1 MKLVSVETPEK
12 SVCKMT
18 FSASAE
24 ELEAASNAVYE
35 RTRATYT
42 IKGFAKGEADRAQIE
57 ADRGEHTFW
66 YDAINDLMDKDVPAL
81 YDAAM
86 AEHGFHAVDEPVYDL
101 VSVKKDEGFVATA
114 TTALQPELK
123 LAQTS
128 GFKVECVTPAVTDKE
143 IDNVLEHRRQASAEL
158 VPHKGPA
165 VKGNIVH
172 IDYEGLLEGKPFNGG
187 TAQNQTLQLGSSRM
201 IPGFEEGIL
210 GHKGGEEFDIF
221 VTFPTRY
228 HVKDLAGKPAVFKI
242 KLIDVCVRQLPA
254 LNSDFAKKAGKVDTM
269 EEFREQI
276 RQQIH
281 DGKHASALN
290 RAKDQVLTQLAN
302 AAEGEI
308 PSVLVESTYQREMEN
323 IQQQLQMQRVS
334 LDHYLSQVHQT
345 RETFTANVHKAAEN
359 NTRARMALLQ
369 VAQQENL
376 VPTDEEMTAKMQER
390 ADKLKKPLEEIM
402 AKSNVESIRR
412 NEAIRRAAD
421 WVIEHSTIEEK

>member
-35 RTRATYT
+35 RTRASYT

-86 AEHGFHAVDEPVYDL
+86 KEHGFRAVDEPTYDL

-172 IDYEGLLEGKPFNGG
+172 IDYECQMDGQPFKGG
-187 TAQNQTLQLGSSRM
+187 SAKNQTLQLGSSRM

>member
-35 RTRATYT
+35 RTRASYT

-86 AEHGFHAVDEPVYDL
+86 KEHGFRAVDEPTYDL

-172 IDYEGLLEGKPFNGG
+172 IDYEGQMDGQPFKGG
-187 TAQNQTLQLGSSRM
+187 SAKNQTLQLGSSRM

-254 LNSDFAKKAGKVDTM
+254 LNSDFAKKVGKVDTM

-334 LDHYLSQVHQT
+334 LDRYLSQVHQT
-345 RETFTANVHKAAEN
+345 RKTFTANVHKAAEN

-421 WVIEHSTIEEK
+421 WVIEHSIIEEK

>member
-1 MKLVSVETPEK
+1 MYK
-12 SVCKMT
+12 
-18 FSASAE
+18 
-24 ELEAASNAVYE
+24 
-35 RTRATYT
+35 
-42 IKGFAKGEADRAQIE
+42 
-57 ADRGEHTFW
+57 
-66 YDAINDLMDKDVPAL
+66 
-81 YDAAM
+81 
-86 AEHGFHAVDEPVYDL
+86 
-101 VSVKKDEGFVATA
+101 
-114 TTALQPELK
+114 
-123 LAQTS
+123 
-128 GFKVECVTPAVTDKE
+128 
-143 IDNVLEHRRQASAEL
+143 RQ
-158 VPHKGPA
+158 
-165 VKGNIVH
+165 
-172 IDYEGLLEGKPFNGG
+172 
-187 TAQNQTLQLGSSRM
+187 

-269 EEFREQI
+269 EAFREQI

-345 RETFTANVHKAAEN
+345 RETFTANVHKSAEN

>member
-172 IDYEGLLEGKPFNGG
+172 IDYEGQMDGQPFKGG
-187 TAQNQTLQLGSSRM
+187 SAKNQTLQLGSSRM

-269 EEFREQI
+269 EEFRE
-276 RQQIH
+276 
-281 DGKHASALN
+281 

-390 ADKLKKPLEEIM
+390 SPQ
-402 AKSNVESIRR
+402 RGHPPR
-412 NEAIRRAAD
+412 C
-421 WVIEHSTIEEK
+421 

>member
-1 MKLVSVETPEK
+1 
-12 SVCKMT
+12 MT

-35 RTRATYT
+35 RTRASYT

-86 AEHGFHAVDEPVYDL
+86 KEHGFRAVDEPTYDL

-128 GFKVECVTPAVTDKE
+128 GFKVECVTPEVTDKE

-172 IDYEGLLEGKPFNGG
+172 IDYEGQMDGQPFKGG
-187 TAQNQTLQLGSSRM
+187 SAKNQTLQLGSSRM

-269 EEFREQI
+269 E
-276 RQQIH
+276 
-281 DGKHASALN
+281 
-290 RAKDQVLTQLAN
+290 LAN

-323 IQQQLQMQRVS
+323 IQQQLQMQRIS

>member
-18 FSASAE
+18 FSATAE
-24 ELEAASNAVYE
+24 ELETASNAVYE
-35 RTRATYT
+35 RTRASYT

-86 AEHGFHAVDEPVYDL
+86 KEHGFKPVDEPSYDL

-114 TTALQPELK
+114 TTALQPELT
-123 LAQTS
+123 LTQTT

-172 IDYEGLLEGKPFNGG
+172 IDYEGQMDGQPFKGG
-187 TAQNQTLQLGSSRM
+187 SAKNQTLQLGSGRM
-201 IPGFEEGIL
+201 IPGFEDGIL
-210 GHKGGEEFDIF
+210 GHKGGEEFEIT
-221 VTFPTRY
+221 VNFPVHY

-242 KLIDVCVRQLPA
+242 KLHDVCVRQLPSM
-254 LNSDFAKKAGKVDTM
+254 NSDFAKKVGGVDTM
-269 EEFREQI
+269 EEFREQV
-276 RQQIH
+276 RKQLY
-281 DGKHASALN
+281 DGKHSSALN
-290 RAKDQVLTQLAN
+290 RAKDQILTQLAA
-302 AAEGEI
+302 AAEGEL
-308 PSVLVESTYQREMEN
+308 PSVLVESTYQHEMEN
-323 IQQQLQMQRVS
+323 IQQQLQMQRLS
-334 LDHYLSQVHQT
+334 LDRYLSQIHQT
-345 RETFTANVHKAAEN
+345 RENFTANVHTAAEK

-369 VAQQENL
+369 IAQNENL
-376 VPTDEEMTAKMQER
+376 VPTEEEIDKNLQER
-390 ADKLKKPLEEIM
+390 ADRTKKTLEEVK
-402 AKSNVESIRR
+402 ANVNVPLMQR

>member
-86 AEHGFHAVDEPVYDL
+86 AEHGFVAVADPVYDL

-172 IDYEGLLEGKPFNGG
+172 IDYEGLLEGKPFQGG
-187 TAQNQTLQLGSSRM
+187 SAQNQPLQLGSGRM
-201 IPGFEEGIL
+201 IPGFEDGIL
-210 GHKGGEEFDIF
+210 GHKGGEEFEIN
-221 VTFPTRY
+221 VTFPVRY
-228 HVKDLAGKPAVFKI
+228 HVKDLAGKPVVFKI

-254 LNSDFAKKAGKVDTM
+254 LNSDFAKKVANLDTM
-269 EEFREQI
+269 DQLRAQV
-276 RQQIH
+276 RQQLH

-290 RAKDQVLTQLAN
+290 RAKDQVLTQLAS
-302 AAEGEI
+302 AAEGEL

-376 VPTDEEMTAKMQER
+376 VPTDEEMTAKVQER